1 MSLLSTGT
9 YGCSCIGGDPAAA
22 FNRAKAVFI
31 GQMIS
36 GSEKVSQDA
45 IKEIKRRTHILD
57 PQFWKTVSEGEA
69 GNVNFAVKKV
79 FKGNIKDEVQVEIHS
94 DTDTGVGCGFYH
106 LLRGEQYLVYAYG
119 EDGDSLSSGSCT
131 RTSSINNPA
140 TKNED
145 LKFLEHL
152 PLKGSGGNIR
162 GSIKKESAINE
173 QLIPF
178 TQRITVNV
186 ISADNRVIKVKSDKN
201 GQFKAEKIKP
211 GTYTVIP
218 QLPKNYTL
226 EVSDTKPF
234 QEVKVDDLGTA
245 DAHFTAYIDG
255 SVSGRIV
262 SNILPKFLSI
272 QLTAIASG
280 QVSSGMANQ
289 NGYFKMT
296 GIPPGQYILSFSAAI
311 PKDTIEQFYY
321 PGTFNT
327 KEATPISV
335 KFGEKIKGIAF
346 VLSDNFQSPPDQF
359 NTWIFYKPVS
369 NQPVQKPDR

>member
-94 DTDTGVGCGFYH
+94 DTDIGVGCGFYH

-211 GTYTVIP
+211 GTYTVFHNCLKTTHWKSVIP
-218 QLPKNYTL
+218 NLFKKLRLTIWELLMPILRLILMAVYQ
-226 EVSDTKPF
+226 
-234 QEVKVDDLGTA
+234 
-245 DAHFTAYIDG
+245 DALSATY
-255 SVSGRIV
+255 
-262 SNILPKFLSI
+262 FL
-272 QLTAIASG
+272 
-280 QVSSGMANQ
+280 N
-289 NGYFKMT
+289 
-296 GIPPGQYILSFSAAI
+296 FSAFSSL
-311 PKDTIEQFYY
+311 Q
-321 PGTFNT
+321 
-327 KEATPISV
+327 
-335 KFGEKIKGIAF
+335 
-346 VLSDNFQSPPDQF
+346 
-359 NTWIFYKPVS
+359 
-369 NQPVQKPDR
+369 